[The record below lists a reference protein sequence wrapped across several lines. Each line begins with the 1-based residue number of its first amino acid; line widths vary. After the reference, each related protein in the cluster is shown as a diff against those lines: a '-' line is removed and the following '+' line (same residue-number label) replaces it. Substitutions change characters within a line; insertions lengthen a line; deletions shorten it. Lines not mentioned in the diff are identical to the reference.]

1 MAEPRHWESTAPTL
15 TSKVST
21 PTINDSSRLGSWRT
35 GGDVNNILISAK
47 AFWASRVQQKGP
59 GVFRVRVVRG
69 AATELHK
76 APEEVGK
83 PQDMLDQ
90 PEEGRA
96 GPVHNGSDLGWN
108 HVEGALG
115 HHKAQKGYRR
125 DMEDRLFQLNIQAVL
140 QQ

>member
-1 MAEPRHWESTAPTL
+1 MT
-15 TSKVST
+15 
-21 PTINDSSRLGSWRT
+21 NDFSWSGSWRT
-35 GGDVNNILISAK
+35 RGDVNNILISSK
-47 AFWASRVQQKGP
+47 AFWASLVQQKGP

-96 GPVHNGSDLGWN
+96 GPVHNGSDLGQV
-108 HVEGALG
+108 HMQGALG
-115 HHKAQKGYRR
+115 HHKAQKG
-125 DMEDRLFQLNIQAVL
+125 
-140 QQ
+140 